1 MEKKK
6 AYQYELWSK
15 EMRFLYDSLRLEV
28 LEGMKKRGIES
39 IPLTCEDVIGK
50 TERSKNNV

>member
-6 AYQYELWSK
+6 AYPYELWSK

-39 IPLTCEDVIGK
+39 IPLTCEDGIGK